1 MFLTCSRYVPNNV
14 TFFTNIVTDIDVPC
28 PTCDI
33 NRCSV
38 PDMFLTCSRYVP
50 DNVTF
55 FPNIPMA
62 PGTNILHSQFFQY
75 ASSLFGFQ
83 CFQYALS
90 YKNNKSHAM
99 EHGTLKLGHDM
110 SLASLEIAL
119 LPTPS
124 LCLVHQLMGRPVREY
139 NCLDKII

>member
-1 MFLTCSRYVPNNV
+1 
-14 TFFTNIVTDIDVPC
+14 
-28 PTCDI
+28 
-33 NRCSV
+33 
-38 PDMFLTCSRYVP
+38 MFLTCSRYVP

-62 PGTNILHSQFFQY
+62 PGTNILHCQFFQY

-90 YKNNKSHAM
+90 YKNNKSRAM
-99 EHGTLKLGHDM
+99 ERGTLKLGHDM

-119 LPTPS
+119 FPTPS
-124 LCLVHQLMGRPVREY
+124 LCLVHQLMGCPVREY